1 MDTTEFKMYITGMIG
16 DVIEFHG
23 CYGDLLGVCIEMWT
37 RLSPS
42 DKEAIAEK
50 LKNLPS

>member
-1 MDTTEFKMYITGMIG
+1 MDSTEFKLYIDSMIRE
-16 DVIEFHG
+16 VIECHG
-23 CYGDLLGVCIEMWT
+23 CFDELLDVCMEMWT

-50 LKNLPS
+50 LKNLPP